1 VHTERTN
8 NLSLSYALAQRAMSC
23 VYSIGFYVDEY
34 EQDDAQS
41 VEIHVKRK
49 GMRAIHPSKYILR
62 SPGAQR
68 ESLLAAAWNAPELF
82 RTGVVR
88 AHVFPLR
95 PAAKDEWEVLLA
107 VRFPVP
113 VAGAAGEASEREFGG
128 VLRDGPRVAH
138 RFNRKVTVRRL
149 VESDNLEPEFT
160 FVERTRLKPGD
171 YELTVVMGGAGSEQH
186 ADRIAV
192 EVPEIPRKELLV
204 AGPTLGRAVG
214 HELVVYAEGAD
225 AGGDRQAGSE
235 SFTPLLVQYVD
246 EPLDLIFLTDAC
258 LVGSAGAVRR
268 ADQLATAVQ
277 RDLTADEG
285 AGLAPIQA
293 VPLQLEGQ
301 GKVRCQ
307 SIVDV
312 LPSSTLTSGDFV
324 FAAQLS
330 TDRKGGVERGE
341 VRFAVDLTVED
352 E

>member
-1 VHTERTN
+1 MHTDKTN
-8 NLSLSYALAQRAMSC
+8 DLGMSYALAQRAMSC
-23 VYSIGFYVDEY
+23 VYSVGFYVDEY

-62 SPGAQR
+62 SPAAQR
-68 ESLLAAAWNAPELF
+68 ESLLAAAWNAPEMF

-88 AHVFPLR
+88 AHLFPLR
-95 PAAKDEWEVLLA
+95 PASKDEWEVLLA

-113 VAGAAGEASEREFGG
+113 LEGAAGKASEREFGG

-138 RFNRKVTVRRL
+138 RFNRKVTVRPL
-149 VESDNLEPEFT
+149 VETDDLEPAFT
-160 FVERTRLKPGD
+160 FVERLRLKPGD
-171 YELTVVMGGAGSEQH
+171 YELTVVMGGIESPQH

-214 HELVVYAEGAD
+214 DELVVYAD
-225 AGGDRQAGSE
+225 GGDASGDRRAGAGS
-235 SFTPLLVQYVD
+235 FAPLLVQYVD

-268 ADQLATAVQ
+268 AEQLAATVQ
-277 RDLTADEG
+277 RGLSAKDG
-285 AGLAPIQA
+285 AGLAPIQP
-293 VPLQLEGQ
+293 VPLELQAR
-301 GKVRCQ
+301 GKVHCQ

-312 LPSSTLTSGDFV
+312 LPSPTLASGDFV
-324 FAAQLS
+324 FAAQVPA
-330 TDRKGGVERGE
+330 DKKGGVERGE
-341 VRFAVDLTVED
+341 VSFAVDLTVED